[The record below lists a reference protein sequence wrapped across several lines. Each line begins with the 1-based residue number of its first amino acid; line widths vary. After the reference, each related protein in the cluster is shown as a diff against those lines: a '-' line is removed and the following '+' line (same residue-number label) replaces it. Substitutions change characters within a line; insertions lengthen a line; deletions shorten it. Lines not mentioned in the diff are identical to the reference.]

1 MITQKTAE
9 ISRTYGAHEQR
20 KDAEANEDS
29 CTWAP
34 AFPRRRDL
42 GPSDALA
49 GFGEDTTRQAVD
61 HRGITPRGD
70 RDQRHTLCR
79 EEVRPAVRRQLITKK
94 CLDLDCRRTAGD
106 RKSTRLNS

>member
-29 CTWAP
+29 CTLAP

-49 GFGEDTTRQAVD
+49 GFGEHTTRQAVD
-61 HRGITPRGD
+61 HGGITPRGD

-79 EEVRPAVRRQLITKK
+79 EEAVDNEEMPRSRHG
-94 CLDLDCRRTAGD
+94 RAAGGVGAL
-106 RKSTRLNS
+106 RAVP